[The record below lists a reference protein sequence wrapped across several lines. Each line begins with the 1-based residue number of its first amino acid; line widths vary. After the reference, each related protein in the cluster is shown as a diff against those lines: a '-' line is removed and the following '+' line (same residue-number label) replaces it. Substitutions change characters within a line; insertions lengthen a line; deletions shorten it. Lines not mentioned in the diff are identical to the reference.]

1 MSPAYNSSVVLYGR
15 TENAS
20 NACVYA
26 ASCSAPLSPITLF
39 LYGSSVAFY
48 SRTNKDKEHL
58 IFLFPLMRIISLLT
72 LRLELRRFQD
82 HQISKTYHC
91 AHNLLLLEL
100 KNAVDLFLIVT

>member
-1 MSPAYNSSVVLYGR
+1 F
-15 TENAS
+15 
-20 NACVYA
+20 
-26 ASCSAPLSPITLF
+26 PITLF
-39 LYGSSVAFY
+39 LYGSSEAFY

-91 AHNLLLLEL
+91 ADRKSTRLNSSHVSISYAVFCL
-100 KNAVDLFLIVT
+100 KKKKNNTDKKRNVIRINSRIQHHRA